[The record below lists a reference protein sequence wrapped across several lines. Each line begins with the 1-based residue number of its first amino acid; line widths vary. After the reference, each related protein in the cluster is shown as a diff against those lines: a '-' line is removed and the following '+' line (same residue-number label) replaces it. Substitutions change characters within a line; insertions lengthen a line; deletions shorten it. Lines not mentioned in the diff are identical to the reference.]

1 MLKKKLPKHK
11 TFDYQPQFYD
21 PDKDEELKELE
32 RRKRRLGFR
41 SQSRL
46 KRRKKS
52 PLLYL
57 LIIALLIYVYLKL
70 SGTI

>member
-46 KRRKKS
+46 KRHKKS